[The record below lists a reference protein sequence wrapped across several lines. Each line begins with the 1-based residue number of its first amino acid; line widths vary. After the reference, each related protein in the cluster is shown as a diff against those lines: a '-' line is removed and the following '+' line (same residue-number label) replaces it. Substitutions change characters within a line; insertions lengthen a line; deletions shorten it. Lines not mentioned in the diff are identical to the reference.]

1 MSSIKNRLRL
11 NNQDYE
17 IIVTLYNTQ
26 GIAFPINV
34 AAISSLVIEESTLN
48 WFKRGYIVLENNEN
62 VIERRPNEFFD
73 KNANYKFRNDGRDLL
88 TINIKP
94 VIENEKT
101 PLTNQDVFPADLWNL
116 EYIFSIY
123 DVEDIAVGPTT
134 QKKYFKL
141 YFWET
146 DCQIFEETAVN
157 WNTNSVLYQ

>member
-1 MSSIKNRLRL
+1 MASIKNRLRL

-17 IIVTLYNTQ
+17 IVITLYNTQ
-26 GIAFPINV
+26 GLAFPINP
-34 AAISSLVIEESTLN
+34 AGMASLVIEESALC
-48 WFKRGYIVLENNEN
+48 WFKRGYIILENNEN

-88 TINIKP
+88 MVNRKP
-94 VIENEKT
+94 VVENKDSVLANEN
-101 PLTNQDVFPADLWNL
+101 PFPADLWEL
-116 EYIFSIY
+116 SYMFSIY

-146 DCQIFEETAVN
+146 DCQIFEETALFYAV
-157 WNTNSVLYQ
+157 VGHRQ